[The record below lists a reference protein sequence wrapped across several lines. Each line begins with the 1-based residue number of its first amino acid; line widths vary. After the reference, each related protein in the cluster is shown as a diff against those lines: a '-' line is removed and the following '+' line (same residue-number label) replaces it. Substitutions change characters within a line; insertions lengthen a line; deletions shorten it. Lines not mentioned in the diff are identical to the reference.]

1 MSTLRSNIASKRKDS
16 ILDLLIMASK
26 GFVIPF
32 KFDSFCGRVVEV
44 EDLPLRRRSGAARE
58 EESVGDIQNL
68 VCDIQNLVCDIQ
80 NLVCDINRWCMCAS
94 QGAVVYPI
102 AVASLSAI
110 TLEPWTTG
118 VSFETLH

>member
-1 MSTLRSNIASKRKDS
+1 MISPRVRCREMRSMSTLRSNIASKRKDS

-44 EDLPLRRRSGAARE
+44 EDLPLGRRSGAARE
-58 EESVGDIQNL
+58 EESVG
-68 VCDIQNLVCDIQ
+68 DIQ

-102 AVASLSAI
+102 VVASLSAI